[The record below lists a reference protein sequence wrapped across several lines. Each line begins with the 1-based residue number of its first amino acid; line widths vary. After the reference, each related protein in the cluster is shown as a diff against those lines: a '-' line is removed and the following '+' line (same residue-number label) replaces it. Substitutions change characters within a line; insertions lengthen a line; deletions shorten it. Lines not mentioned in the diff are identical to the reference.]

1 MPRESG
7 TKRNAGNATCERSI
21 VIVSEVSAKAADE
34 KFLLMTTAPVEKLVI
49 KQAVP
54 SIVIMMVSAMYNMA
68 DTYFVSSLGTSAIA
82 GVGVSFSLMAII
94 QATGFF
100 FGHGS
105 GNFISRAL
113 GERNTAGAEKM
124 AATGFFSAFIM
135 GVTIAVFGT
144 VFLSPLA
151 RLLGS
156 TATVLPYSRDYLCF
170 ILLGAPFMVSS
181 FMLNNL
187 LRYQGSTFF
196 GMIGMVSGAVINIG
210 LDPLFIFVFGLGVKG
225 AALATMISQIASCVL
240 LFIVGCTGKGN
251 IRISPYNFSPSL
263 YKYSEILRGGSPSLL
278 RQWVAGLAVVILN
291 RAAGAYSDA
300 VIAAISIV
308 NRVFLMA
315 GSAIIGFGQGFQP
328 VCGFNYGA
336 KRYDRIKKAFWFC
349 MRLSTALLVIIA
361 VLCFI
366 LAPDIIAFFRK
377 DDPEVINVG
386 AFALRAQCFSF
397 PLLGWIL
404 LVSFMLQT
412 MGKGISASILAFSRQ
427 GLFLI
432 PFVFILVPA
441 LGILGIQ
448 ICTPIADF
456 CTFLLALPLGIRTL
470 RKDLI

>member
-1 MPRESG
+1 MNR
-7 TKRNAGNATCERSI
+7 T
-21 VIVSEVSAKAADE
+21 AANLVEE
-34 KFLLMTTAPVEKLVI
+34 KYRLMTTVPVESLVI
-49 KQAVP
+49 KQAIP
-54 SIVIMMVSAMYNMA
+54 SIIIMMVSAMYNMA

-82 GVGVSFSLMAII
+82 GVGVCFSLMAVI
-94 QATGFF
+94 QAVGFF

-113 GERNTAGAEKM
+113 GARNTADAEKM
-124 AATGFFSAFIM
+124 AATGFFSAFIL
-135 GVTIAVFGT
+135 GLTIAISGT

-156 TATVLPYSRDYLCF
+156 TPTVLPYSRDYLRF

-187 LRYQGSTFF
+187 LRYQGSSFF

-210 LDPLFIFVFGLGVKG
+210 LDPLFIFVFRLGVKG
-225 AALATMISQIASCVL
+225 ASLATMISQMVSCIL
-240 LFIVGCTGKGN
+240 LFVIGSTRKETT
-251 IRISPYNFSPSL
+251 RITPRNFLPSPGRYR
-263 YKYSEILRGGSPSLL
+263 EILRGGSPSLL
-278 RQWVAGLAVVILN
+278 RQCVAGLAVVLFN
-291 RAAGAYSDA
+291 RAAGVYGDA

-336 KRYDRIKKAFWFC
+336 KHYDRVKKAFWFC
-349 MRLSTALLVIIA
+349 LRLSTALLVFLS

-366 LAPDIIAFFRK
+366 LAPDIISFFRK

-386 AFALRAQCFSF
+386 AFALRAHCFSF
-397 PLLGWIL
+397 PLMGWIL
-404 LVSFMLQT
+404 LVGFMLQT
-412 MGKGISASILAFSRQ
+412 MGKGVPASILAFSRQ

-432 PFVFILVPA
+432 PFIFVLVPG
-441 LGILGIQ
+441 LGVLGIQ
-448 ICTPIADF
+448 VCTPIADF
-456 CTFLLALPLGIRTL
+456 CTFLLSLPLGIKTL

>member
-1 MPRESG
+1 
-7 TKRNAGNATCERSI
+7 
-21 VIVSEVSAKAADE
+21 
-34 KFLLMTTAPVEKLVI
+34 
-49 KQAVP
+49 
-54 SIVIMMVSAMYNMA
+54 
-68 DTYFVSSLGTSAIA
+68 
-82 GVGVSFSLMAII
+82 
-94 QATGFF
+94 
-100 FGHGS
+100 
-105 GNFISRAL
+105 
-113 GERNTAGAEKM
+113 
-124 AATGFFSAFIM
+124 
-135 GVTIAVFGT
+135 
-144 VFLSPLA
+144 
-151 RLLGS
+151 
-156 TATVLPYSRDYLCF
+156 
-170 ILLGAPFMVSS
+170 MVSS

>member
-1 MPRESG
+1 MNEAAANP
-7 TKRNAGNATCERSI
+7 
-21 VIVSEVSAKAADE
+21 ADE
-34 KFLLMTTAPVEKLVI
+34 KYRQMITTPVEKLVI

-54 SIVIMMVSAMYNMA
+54 SIIIMMVSAMYNMA

-105 GNFISRAL
+105 GNFIARAL
-113 GERNTAGAEKM
+113 GARNTADAEKM
-124 AATGFFSAFIM
+124 AATGFFSAFIL
-135 GVTIAVFGT
+135 GSVIAVSGT
-144 VFLSPLA
+144 VLRSPLA

-156 TATVLPYSRDYLCF
+156 TATVLPYSRDYLGF

-187 LRYQGSTFF
+187 LRYQGSAFF

-210 LDPLFIFVFGLGVKG
+210 LDPLFIFVFRLGVKG
-225 AALATMISQIASCVL
+225 AALATMISQIASCLL
-240 LFIVGCTGKGN
+240 LFIMERIGKGN
-251 IRISPYNFSPSL
+251 VRIMPRNFSPSL
-263 YKYSEILRGGSPSLL
+263 GKYKEILRGGSPSLL
-278 RQWVAGLAVVILN
+278 RQCVAGLAAVLLN
-291 RAAGAYSDA
+291 RAAGVYGDA

-336 KRYDRIKKAFWFC
+336 KRYDRVKKAFWFC
-349 MRLSTALLVIIA
+349 LRLSTALLIILA
-361 VLCFI
+361 ALCFM
-366 LAPDIIAFFRK
+366 LAPDIISLFRK
-377 DDPEVINVG
+377 DDPEVISVG
-386 AFALRAQCFSF
+386 ALALRVQCFSF
-397 PLLGWIL
+397 PFLGWIL

-412 MGKGISASILAFSRQ
+412 MGKSVSASILAFSRQ

-432 PFVFILVPA
+432 PLIFVLVPA
-441 LGILGIQ
+441 LGVLGIQ

-456 CTFLLALPLGIRTL
+456 CTFFLALPLGIRTL
-470 RKDLI
+470 RRDLI

>member
-1 MPRESG
+1 V
-7 TKRNAGNATCERSI
+7 N
-21 VIVSEVSAKAADE
+21 EVTENPADE
-34 KFLLMTTAPVEKLVI
+34 KYRLMTTTPVDKLVI
-49 KQAVP
+49 KQAIP
-54 SIVIMMVSAMYNMA
+54 SIIIMMVSAMYNMA

-82 GVGVSFSLMAII
+82 GVGVSFSLMAVI
-94 QATGFF
+94 QAVGFF

-124 AATGFFSAFIM
+124 AATGFFSAFIL
-135 GVTIAVFGT
+135 GLALAVFGT
-144 VFLSPLA
+144 IFLSPLA

-156 TATVLPYSRDYLCF
+156 TATVLPYSRDYLRF

-196 GMIGMVSGAVINIG
+196 GMIGMVAGAVINIG

-225 AALATMISQIASCVL
+225 AALATMISQMTSCVL
-240 LFIVGCTGKGN
+240 LFTVGNTGKGN
-251 IRISPYNFSPSL
+251 IRITPRNFSPSPD
-263 YKYSEILRGGSPSLL
+263 KYREILRGGSPSLL
-278 RQWVAGLAVVILN
+278 RQWVAGLAVVLLN
-291 RAAGAYSDA
+291 RAAGAYGDA

-336 KRYDRIKKAFWFC
+336 KCYDRVKKAFWFC
-349 MRLSTALLVIIA
+349 LWLSTALLVILA

-366 LAPDIIAFFRK
+366 AAPDIISFFRK
-377 DDPEVINVG
+377 DDPEVISVG
-386 AFALRAQCFSF
+386 SLALRAQCFSF
-397 PLLGWIL
+397 PFLGWIL

-412 MGKGISASILAFSRQ
+412 MGKGIPASVLAFSRQ

-432 PFVFILVPA
+432 PLIFVLVPA

-448 ICTPIADF
+448 VCTPIADF